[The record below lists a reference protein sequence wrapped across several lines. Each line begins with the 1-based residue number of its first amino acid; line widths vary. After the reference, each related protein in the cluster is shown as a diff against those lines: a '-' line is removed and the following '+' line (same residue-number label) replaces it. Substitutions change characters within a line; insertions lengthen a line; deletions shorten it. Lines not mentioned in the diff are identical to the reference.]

1 MMMMIWMYL
10 SISLLGPLPV
20 PEKVGPSKQHTP
32 TAIVAIGRS
41 QSNNNI
47 IVAQKGGSNNNNN
60 NNNQLGVGSGS
71 MDLSDPLPGSSSSS
85 NRRKNNS
92 KDDSHGDVEDDKDAV
107 GNSIE

>member
-1 MMMMIWMYL
+1 MYL

-20 PEKVGPSKQHTP
+20 PEKAGPSKQHAP
-32 TAIVAIGRS
+32 SAIGAIGRS

-47 IVAQKGGSNNNNN
+47 IVAQKGGNN

>member
-1 MMMMIWMYL
+1 MRMYL

-20 PEKVGPSKQHTP
+20 PEKAGPPKQHTP
-32 TAIVAIGRS
+32 TAAIGAIGRS

-47 IVAQKGGSNNNNN
+47 IVAQKGGNNNNNNN

>member
-1 MMMMIWMYL
+1 MYL

-20 PEKVGPSKQHTP
+20 PEKVGTSKQHAP

-47 IVAQKGGSNNNNN
+47 IVAQKGGSNN

>member
-1 MMMMIWMYL
+1 MYL

-20 PEKVGPSKQHTP
+20 PEKAGPSKQHTP
-32 TAIVAIGRS
+32 TAIGAIGRS

-47 IVAQKGGSNNNNN
+47 IVAQKGGSNNN

-107 GNSIE
+107 GNSIV